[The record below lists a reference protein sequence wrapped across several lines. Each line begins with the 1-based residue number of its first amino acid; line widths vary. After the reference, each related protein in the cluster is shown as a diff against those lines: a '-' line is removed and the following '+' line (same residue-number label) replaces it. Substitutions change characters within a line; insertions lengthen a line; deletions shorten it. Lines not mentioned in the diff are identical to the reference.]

1 MKILLSLNYKF
12 FKLEP
17 KQLIELIKK
26 YDNKRF

>member
-17 KQLIELIKK
+17 KQLIELIKNMIK
-26 YDNKRF
+26 KG